1 MRKFDGVFVKHVLRD
16 PVHTKKYTFKY
27 NLKQLYS
34 IFFKQYMMNVK
45 GLTNSDEPTE
55 KEQPNLQLLFPL

>member
-1 MRKFDGVFVKHVLRD
+1 MVYLSNMFLE
-16 PVHTKKYTFKY
+16 TLYTQKKYTFKY

-55 KEQPNLQLLFPL
+55 KEQPNLQLLSPL